1 MLLGLVPASAG
12 TIEYTLRG
20 ATYNL
25 TALSKGELRSLRK
38 DIQIIFQDPY
48 SALNPKHTI
57 AQALTEPMKVHA
69 IGNDNEERR
78 HMAVQLLEKVGLT
91 AQHIDRYAHE
101 FSGGQRQRIVIAR
114 ALACKPSFI
123 ICDECVSALD
133 VSVQAQVLNLLND
146 LKYEF
151 GLTYLFI
158 SHDLRVVHYM
168 SDRIMVMNTGKVE
181 EMGVAEVVFNNPQSR
196 YTQKL
201 LSAIPGGDF

>member
-1 MLLGLVPASAG
+1 MLLGLIPATGGSIQYRLG
-12 TIEYTLRG
+12 DRDYDLVEMSQRDLR
-20 ATYNL
+20 AI
-25 TALSKGELRSLRK
+25 RK
-38 DIQIIFQDPY
+38 EIQIVFQDPY
-48 SALNPKHTI
+48 SAINPKHTI
-57 AQALTEPMKVHA
+57 ARALVEPMMVHG
-69 IGNDNEERR
+69 IGAHNEERR
-78 HMAVQLLEKVGLT
+78 LMAVELLEKVGLS
-91 AQHIDRYAHE
+91 AEHIDRYPHE

-123 ICDECVSALD
+123 ICDESVSALD

-168 SDRIMVMNTGKVE
+168 SDRIMVMNKGQIE
-181 EMGVAEVVFNNPQSR
+181 EIGQADDVFNRPVSS

-201 LSAIPGGDF
+201 LSAIPGKAL